1 VGVRSRNHLSISR
14 LKVRFLHGSP
24 FGARGP
30 EPLAPFGFSAF
41 RLCTFADFAH
51 RQKPPL
57 VRFRLVAAGQ
67 GEMQVVEQKTESFGR
82 QVLRDSIGTGCSSG
96 VPTKSRGVAQGS
108 PAQLLRDAPR
118 VTSTGRRG
126 SSMVAASD
134 KLLNQLSLLGAHLIQ
149 NQYVAGRV
157 RWPCPE

>member
-1 VGVRSRNHLSISR
+1 MREPHLASPPTPRSLPCLGSESCYRRATTPGCITTIQRPHVYSEGVGWCRLGSLSAGWLWPNSELLISR

-24 FGARGP
+24 LGARGP

-41 RLCTFADFAH
+41 RLCTLADFAH

-96 VPTKSRGVAQGS
+96 VPTKSRGVA
-108 PAQLLRDAPR
+108 
-118 VTSTGRRG
+118 
-126 SSMVAASD
+126 
-134 KLLNQLSLLGAHLIQ
+134 
-149 NQYVAGRV
+149 
-157 RWPCPE
+157 